1 MGDMFDNCLLELL
14 VYLDKVAF
22 KSSILT
28 VQKEVISLVDQAVE
42 HDAFSKKCFYVI
54 TDFLIKNI
62 GDPKF
67 SS

>member
-28 VQKEVISLVDQAVE
+28 VQKEVISLVD
-42 HDAFSKKCFYVI
+42 
-54 TDFLIKNI
+54 
-62 GDPKF
+62 
-67 SS
+67 